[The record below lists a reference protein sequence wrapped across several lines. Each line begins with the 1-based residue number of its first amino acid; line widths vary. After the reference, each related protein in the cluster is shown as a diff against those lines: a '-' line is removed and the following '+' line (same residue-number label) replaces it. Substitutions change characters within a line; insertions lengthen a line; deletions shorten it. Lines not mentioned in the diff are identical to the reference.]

1 MRLRASPLYSL
12 GGGPLGPARE
22 GSLGPGLLVLS
33 SQRCFLGQAV
43 ADAEGLVEKLRV
55 AAEEAEE
62 KLSLARLKL
71 REQMQEG
78 Q

>member
-1 MRLRASPLYSL
+1 MRLRLAPFYSL
-12 GGGPLGPARE
+12 GGGLLCPE
-22 GSLGPGLLVLS
+22 DSLGPGLPVLS

-43 ADAEGLVEKLRV
+43 ADAEGLVEKLRM

-62 KLSLARLKL
+62 KLSLVRLKL
-71 REQMQEG
+71 REQMHEG

>member
-1 MRLRASPLYSL
+1 M
-12 GGGPLGPARE
+12 
-22 GSLGPGLLVLS
+22 
-33 SQRCFLGQAV
+33 
-43 ADAEGLVEKLRV
+43 EKLRV